1 MLIAQLDS
9 QQQTSLDSRSNEIL
23 EKVEIQEI
31 SKGGYLNTEHINAA
45 IALLRTEFPEIG
57 GLFNVQWGQNLSFP
71 GIEKDQWIQII
82 HTSQNHWI
90 AAAFGYGKSTN
101 VLIYDSLNSQC
112 IPTTHT
118 IYCVAQLRH
127 SPDNS
132 LKISLMPCENQEDGV
147 NCGTFAI
154 AFATALAFKLNPSEL
169 RFDQTI
175 MRQHLINCLLNG
187 KMEAFPVI
195 STRKNSNWRPRKQ
208 LSIDLNCICKIPFSE
223 KDCGMPEKYRK
234 VVQCLSCK
242 IWYHP
247 ECESIPDTVVG
258 DKNSL
263 WFCSQCRARKRKR
276 NSK

>member
-1 MLIAQLDS
+1 MLNCTPESPD
-9 QQQTSLDSRSNEIL
+9 TSELMRIWAMSIRNQKNWNLKMPLNISSSISR
-23 EKVEIQEI
+23 
-31 SKGGYLNTEHINAA
+31 
-45 IALLRTEFPEIG
+45 
-57 GLFNVQWGQNLSFP
+57 
-71 GIEKDQWIQII
+71 II
-82 HTSQNHWI
+82 HRVPKRSQIFLLNFRLLSNNH
-90 AAAFGYGKSTN
+90 
-101 VLIYDSLNSQC
+101 
-112 IPTTHT
+112 H
-118 IYCVAQLRH
+118 
-127 SPDNS
+127 
-132 LKISLMPCENQEDGV
+132 
-147 NCGTFAI
+147 I

-175 MRQHLINCLLNG
+175 MRQHLKNCLLNG

-208 LSIDLNCICKIPFSE
+208 LSIDLNCICKMPFSE

-263 WFCSQCRARKRKR
+263 WFCSQCRARKGKR
-276 NSK
+276 NSKQVISLSRLLFAMLSVNCAKYFLIVQ